1 MKSLPLDGRIGQAD
15 LTKKFR
21 SAALKPAEIV
31 GVVDDSH
38 LIGIAVNDAVR
49 TEMFEARCPFFHGKL
64 SLFGF
69 ADFLNAPRRR
79 RLALTS
85 ETEV

>member
-15 LTKKFR
+15 LPEKFR
-21 SAALKPAEIV
+21 SATLKPAEIV
-31 GVVDDSH
+31 GVVNDSH
-38 LIGIAVNDAVR
+38 LIGITVNDAVR
-49 TEMFEARCPFFHGKL
+49 TDAFEAWLLFHGKI
-64 SLFGF
+64 SLFAF